1 MISNEHVSCIAPAT
15 ETASFQI
22 LFNCPTPAIVL
33 EIIENPHVLLTFDK
47 VHNPLRRPRKTTSE
61 RPKVLRPLKFLTLW
75 LRNVLRATR
84 ACTFST
90 SHLPKVLRPWCV
102 LYILTWKC
110 ASCHNG
116 VQIFDNLQ
124 KCSDRDVLCTFRLG
138 NVLCPTMACT
148 FSTSQLPKVVRA
160 WCVLYILTWKRVSCH
175 KGVQFFISHLA
186 TWLRTRHFSEP
197 NFSTLRSHKSSANTV
212 FRDFATFSRTW
223 IFFLL
228 RLSRLL
234 SSFFLLSSSLLF
246 SDSSHLCFSSVHTV
260 RSLTSKLPS
269 IRHSRKTNNSQKRRS
284 WGAGF
289 CTWMFQYI
297 WVVILISN
305 ALLFNGND
313 WFKAFVWPLCPWPAS
328 PYHLLH
334 SFMQPIMPT
343 TILVLGHIEKSKQ
356 ILENKKTQAKPKN

>member
-1 MISNEHVSCIAPAT
+1 MCFAPQGRA
-15 ETASFQI
+15 
-22 LFNCPTPAIVL
+22 LFRHLICQKCSDPGVFC
-33 EIIENPHVLLTFDK
+33 TF
-47 VHNPLRRPRKTTSE
+47 
-61 RPKVLRPLKFLTLW
+61 W
-75 LRNVLRATR
+75 LGNVLRATT
-84 ACTFST
+84 ACRFST
-90 SHLPKVLRPWCV
+90 TCKSAPTVMCFVH
-102 LYILTWKC
+102 
-110 ASCHNG
+110 
-116 VQIFDNLQ
+116 FDLEMCFAPQ
-124 KCSDRDVLCTFRLG
+124 WRAL
-138 NVLCPTMACT
+138 
-148 FSTSQLPKVVRA
+148 STSQLPKVVRA
-160 WCVLYILTWKRVSCH
+160 WCVLCILTWKRVSCH

-197 NFSTLRSHKSSANTV
+197 NFSTLRSHKSSAKHSV
-212 FRDFATFSRTW
+212 SRLCYLFAH
-223 IFFLL
+223 LD
-228 RLSRLL
+228 LL
-234 SSFFLLSSSLLF
+234 SSETFSSSFFFLPSSFFFSSLLF

-269 IRHSRKTNNSQKRRS
+269 IRHNRKTNNSQKRRS

-305 ALLFNGND
+305 AFLFNGND

-356 ILENKKTQAKPKN
+356 ILEN